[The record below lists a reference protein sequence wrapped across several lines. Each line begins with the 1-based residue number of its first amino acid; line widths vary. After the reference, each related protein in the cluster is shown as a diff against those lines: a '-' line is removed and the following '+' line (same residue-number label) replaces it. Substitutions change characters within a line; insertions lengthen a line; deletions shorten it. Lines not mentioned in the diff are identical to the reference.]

1 LALKPNLFIF
11 AKLENMSGE
20 TIANREKSSV
30 DFQPQKNRFLSRKS
44 KKIVLRDV
52 LGFFYR
58 TIRISW
64 KFIFMWLV
72 GALKKGTFSL
82 ATAETQ
88 VVHVMQLQVCSES
101 ASLAATHT
109 QTRIHKHT
117 HTPAQGVGITF
128 FCLCT
133 QS

>member
-1 LALKPNLFIF
+1 
-11 AKLENMSGE
+11 
-20 TIANREKSSV
+20 
-30 DFQPQKNRFLSRKS
+30 
-44 KKIVLRDV
+44 
-52 LGFFYR
+52 
-58 TIRISW
+58 
-64 KFIFMWLV
+64 MWLV

-88 VVHVMQLQVCSES
+88 VVHVMQLRVCSES

-109 QTRIHKHT
+109 QTRINKHT